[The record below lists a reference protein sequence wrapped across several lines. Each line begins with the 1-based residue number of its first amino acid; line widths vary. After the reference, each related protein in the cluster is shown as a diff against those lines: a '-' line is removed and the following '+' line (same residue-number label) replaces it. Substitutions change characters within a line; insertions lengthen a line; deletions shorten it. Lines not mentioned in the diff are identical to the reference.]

1 MIPSDLE
8 PRRFDRA
15 TETEY
20 LAARSPSARTVA
32 TVTIQD
38 LGSIGE
44 FVAAVATLATLA
56 YLATQ
61 IRQNTLAVRAGSHH
75 AVSDSFITVNSWV
88 ARDPGM
94 ARIFRVGTANLDDL
108 SEDERIQFGFMLLS
122 VFRIYETTYYQH
134 VVGAAED
141 PLLRSVEGDMAF
153 VLGTPGGRQ
162 WWDETPF
169 GISPEFRS
177 HVEATLLRSEKIA
190 VHRSEEAG
198 AE

>member
-1 MIPSDLE
+1 
-8 PRRFDRA
+8 
-15 TETEY
+15 
-20 LAARSPSARTVA
+20 VA

-88 ARDPGM
+88 ARDPAM
-94 ARIFRVGTANLDDL
+94 ARIFRMGTANLDDL
-108 SEDERIQFGFMLLS
+108 TEDERVQFGFMLLS

-134 VVGAAED
+134 RVGAAED
-141 PLLRSVEGDMAF
+141 PLQQSVERDMAF
-153 VLGTPGGRQ
+153 VLGTSGGRQ

-177 HVEATLLRSEKIA
+177 YVETNLLVPETSAAERSG
-190 VHRSEEAG
+190 EADT
-198 AE
+198 E